1 MEAAAAGGWRR
12 RPCDYCGE
20 AAAALHCRSDA
31 ARLCVACDRHVH
43 AANALSRRHFRA
55 PLCDCCG
62 SLPATSR
69 LSAAPLFLCPSC
81 DRDPS
86 AAKVA
91 VDGFSGCPAAL
102 DLAAAWGLDLAGRAG
117 PRDPL
122 FPELDYAILAVDPA
136 FRDLYVPCAAPPEI
150 APSPTKKH
158 LLQQQQK
165 GEEEALLQQLVEMAK
180 REATSSAATD
190 GSVPSDLSP
199 RTPHRT
205 SGGGVCHFAE
215 EQEHLQLPYTSLL
228 MLPPSECTELRG
240 SDQLIEDEDDGDL
253 LWDCAP
259 PTYHSTQIWDFNL
272 GRSRDHNES
281 SALEMEYGSSSGTF
295 MIKNYNDVL
304 KESSFATTKFLEDI
318 YETTRCP
325 ANEDILSSNICH
337 ISSQNLIVKP
347 SSKSKASSSNSM
359 IDGPTPSGN
368 PISAILRPL
377 APETGGGVRQFS
389 FGEQPVITGTPIQPT
404 KKIDSE
410 FLAQNRGNAML
421 RYKEKRKNRR
431 YEKHVRYES
440 RKLRADTRK
449 RVKGRFVKSAAVV
462 DAGSGG

>member
-20 AAAALHCRSDA
+20 AAAAL
-31 ARLCVACDRHVH
+31 
-43 AANALSRRHFRA
+43 
-55 PLCDCCG
+55 
-62 SLPATSR
+62 R

-91 VDGFSGCPAAL
+91 VDGFSGCPTAL
-102 DLAAAWGLDLAGRAG
+102 DLAAAWGLDLAG

-136 FRDLYVPCAAPPEI
+136 FRDLYVPCVAPPEI

-215 EQEHLQLPYTSLL
+215 EQEHLPLPYTSLL
-228 MLPPSECTELRG
+228 MLPPSERTELRG
-240 SDQLIEDEDDGDL
+240 SDRLIEEEDDGDL

-318 YETTRCP
+318 YDTRCP

-359 IDGPTPSGN
+359 IDGATTSGN

-377 APETGGGVRQFS
+377 APETGGGVRQIS